1 MAINSIQLDEIDRK
15 AADAL
20 PGMVVRKD
28 LVRMMRSSFSV
39 PVFVVEFLLG
49 KYCASTD
56 PEIIEDGLAYVK
68 ENLADKYV
76 RADEREMVKA
86 RLQAQGSYQII
97 DKVTVKF
104 HETQVK
110 YWAELAN
117 IDLSHVNIR
126 EQDVRE
132 HERLLTGG
140 IWAEVTLGYD
150 DDFVFKGVNRPFSI
164 TKLRPI
170 QLSQRDI
177 TPYIEARN
185 QFTTDE
191 WLDFLLRSLGLE
203 PTHPAIKRRQKLLY
217 ISRLIP
223 LVERNF
229 NLIELG
235 PRGTGKSFVFQQIS
249 PYAHLVSG
257 GQTTVAQLF
266 VNLATGQK
274 GLVCL
279 WDTVAFDE
287 AAGISFRDSHG
298 INIMKGYMEDGI
310 FSRGRDVIT
319 ADGSIVLLG
328 NIDGDIETIART
340 SNLFYPMPDQ
350 MDTAFF
356 DRLHFYLPGWEIDKT
371 RDDYYTDH
379 FGMVSDFFSE
389 ALTELRK
396 RSYTDMAESQFR
408 FGDHLTG
415 RDQKAVRK
423 TVSGLVKL
431 LNPHGEVS
439 KDELEEYLSV
449 AMEMRR
455 RVKEQLKKMGG
466 IEYWNV
472 NFSYIDIE
480 TQQETFVPLPETGGG
495 TLIASEQLPPGSVYT
510 IGRDPTDD
518 RLALYLIQAQANPG
532 SGRIIPLGNLSRTMK
547 EAIKTADA
555 YLRANIRN
563 LGIERDLDGYDFS
576 LQAVNLNQAKEGSE
590 TAIAFFISM
599 VSAHLERPVKPR
611 LVVVGE
617 MSVQGMLLGVSS
629 LTERMQFALDAGAK
643 TILVPSENKR
653 DLASVPDDV
662 LNKIQ
667 PVFYTDPINAAIRA
681 MDME

>member
-1 MAINSIQLDEIDRK
+1 MAIDAVELDDLDRK
-15 AADAL
+15 AADLL

-56 PEIIEDGLAYVK
+56 PDVIEDGLEFVRD
-68 ENLADKYV
+68 NLTDKYV

-86 RLQAQGSYQII
+86 RLQSQGSYEII

-117 IDLSHVNIR
+117 IDLDHVNVQER
-126 EQDVRE
+126 DVRE

-177 TPYIEARN
+177 TPYTDARGEL
-185 QFTTDE
+185 TGEE
-191 WLDFLLRSLGLE
+191 WLDLLLRSIGLE
-203 PTHPAIKRRQKLLY
+203 PTHPSIDRRQKLLY

-257 GQTTVAQLF
+257 GRTTVAQMF

-279 WDTVAFDE
+279 WDAVAFDE
-287 AAGISFRDSHG
+287 AAGVSFRDSQG
-298 INIMKGYMEDGI
+298 INIMKGYMEDGM
-310 FSRGRDVIT
+310 FSRGRDIIT
-319 ADGSIVLLG
+319 ADGSIVFLG
-328 NIDGDIETIART
+328 NIDGDVETISRT
-340 SNLFYPMPDQ
+340 SNLFYTMPDE

-356 DRLHFYLPGWEIDKT
+356 DRLHFYLPGWELQKT
-371 RDDYYTDH
+371 RDELYTDH
-379 FGMVSDFFSE
+379 FGLVSDFFSE

-396 RSYTDMAESQFR
+396 RSYTDLAERDFR
-408 FGDHLTG
+408 LGSHLTG

-431 LNPHGEVS
+431 LNPHGEVT

-466 IEYWNV
+466 IEYWDV
-472 NFSYIDIE
+472 NFSYTDNE
-480 TQQETFVPLPETGGG
+480 THQETFVPLPETGGG
-495 TLIASEQLPPGSVYT
+495 VLIASEQLPPGSVYT
-510 IGRDPTDD
+510 IGTDPADD

-532 SGRIIPLGNLSRTMK
+532 SGRMIPLGNLSRTMR

-555 YLRANIRN
+555 YLRANIKN
-563 LGIERDLDGYDFS
+563 LGIEKDLDGYDFS
-576 LQAVNLNQAKEGSE
+576 LQAVNLNQAKEGAE

-599 VSAHLERPVKPR
+599 VSAHLERPVRAR

-629 LTERMQFALDAGAK
+629 LTERMQLALDAGAK

-653 DLASVPDDV
+653 DLANVPDDV

-681 MDME
+681 MGME